1 MQSTGSDATTINKAG
16 SRLLLVLPFENRTQQ
31 PSLDWI
37 GEAVPEVLN
46 RRLASAGFTVI
57 GRNDRQYAL
66 DHLGLP
72 KNFQPSRATALR
84 LAQTLD
90 ADYIVLGSFTEQGS
104 TFRASAQIL
113 DVTAL
118 RLGPPI
124 VEQADINRLLDVL
137 NSVAWRVA
145 RALDPKYPVAQ
156 NTFVATGSH
165 LRLDAF
171 ENYTR
176 GLVENNPPEQ
186 IRHLKDAVAQSP
198 EFAPAWLALGLTYFG
213 EQQFELAAT
222 ALGHLPKTDP
232 SALQAEFYRG
242 LAFFYTG
249 SYPKALDAFAFVAT
263 QLPLPEVV
271 NNEGVA
277 QSRRGRDGTGF
288 FQQAIAADPQDEDFH
303 FNLAVALARR
313 GDVRGA
319 QNAVAQ
325 GLKLRP
331 QDTEAEAFATRLRA
345 MPPAP
350 PSVASTASGQ
360 AGSTQVAPGG
370 SNSPGSAIPTPAPA
384 ARAANLPLERIK
396 RSFNDAS
403 FRQAAAEIEQVQ
415 AMRLAS
421 LPPAARAAALA
432 KEGQRYLDQGLLL
445 EAEREFQ
452 LSLAADS
459 ANAAAHIG
467 LAQVRERNG
476 DVDEARKEAQ
486 ASIKLQPSAAAY
498 VVLAKL
504 DMTAN
509 QNATAAADISHALE
523 LEPGNTAARGIK
535 QALVLK
541 GQATP

>member
-1 MQSTGSDATTINKAG
+1 
-16 SRLLLVLPFENRTQQ
+16 V
-31 PSLDWI
+31 
-37 GEAVPEVLN
+37 
-46 RRLASAGFTVI
+46 
-57 GRNDRQYAL
+57 
-66 DHLGLP
+66 
-72 KNFQPSRATALR
+72 
-84 LAQTLD
+84 
-90 ADYIVLGSFTEQGS
+90 GSFTEQGS

-118 RLGPPI
+118 RLGPPL

-137 NSVAWRVA
+137 NSLAWRVA
-145 RALDPKYPVAQ
+145 RTLDPKYPVAQ

-165 LRLDAF
+165 LRLDGF

-176 GLVENNPPEQ
+176 GLVEANPTEQ
-186 IRHLKDAVAQSP
+186 IRHLKDAVAENP

-277 QSRRGRDGTGF
+277 QSRRGRDGSGF
-288 FQQAIAADPQDEDFH
+288 FQQALAADPQDEDFH
-303 FNLAVALARR
+303 FNLAVALARK

-319 QNAVAQ
+319 QNALAQ
-325 GLKLRP
+325 ALKLRP
-331 QDTEAEAFATRLRA
+331 QDTEAEAFAVRLRTSPA
-345 MPPAP
+345 APPAAAPAFGAQAGNTPAP
-350 PSVASTASGQ
+350 PAASSSPALATA
-360 AGSTQVAPGG
+360 
-370 SNSPGSAIPTPAPA
+370 TPAAPA
-384 ARAANLPLERIK
+384 RPANLPLERIK

-415 AMRLAS
+415 AMHLAS

-452 LSLAADS
+452 LALAPDS
-459 ANAAAHIG
+459 ADAAAHIG

-476 DVDEARKEAQ
+476 DMDEARKEAQ
-486 ASIKLQPSAAAY
+486 TSIKIQPSAAAY

-509 QNATAAADISHALE
+509 QNATAAADINHALE
-523 LEPGNTAARGIK
+523 LEPANTAARGIK
-535 QALVLK
+535 QALASK